1 MNYKPAVEAAL
12 NGDDS
17 GFSFLYEV
25 TYRNMY
31 YVALKYLKNEDA
43 TQDVL
48 QDAYLKAWKSLG
60 TLKEPNNFPAW
71 LGRIVASTAKNQL
84 VRKNPVLF
92 SETEQENEDGD
103 AFVYEIEDD
112 SGQYQ
117 PELKY
122 SVEET
127 QTLVREMIDSLSD
140 EQRICVIMYYL
151 DGQSVR
157 GIAEALEISEN
168 TVKSRLFYSR
178 KALKKKAEE
187 LQKRGYDLYGV
198 SPIFLLLRLLET
210 EQSSSAVTA
219 AAETV
224 GRVLSHTVKHGPAQA
239 AAALESSAGAGGA
252 AQAAGAGSL
261 LPFTCPVVSLLW
273 ANGNISR
280 RFPVLTFFIFL
291 IP

>member
-17 GFSFLYEV
+17 GFSFLYKV

-31 YVALKYLKNEDA
+31 YMALKYLKDEDA
-43 TQDVL
+43 AQDVL

-252 AQAAGAGSL
+252 A
-261 LPFTCPVVSLLW
+261 
-273 ANGNISR
+273 
-280 RFPVLTFFIFL
+280 
-291 IP
+291 